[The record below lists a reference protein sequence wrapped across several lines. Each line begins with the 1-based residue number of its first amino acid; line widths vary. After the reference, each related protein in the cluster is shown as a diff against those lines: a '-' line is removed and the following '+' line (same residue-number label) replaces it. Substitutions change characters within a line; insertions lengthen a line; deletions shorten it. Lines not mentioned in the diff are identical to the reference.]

1 MRGQESGAR
10 RPKLESE
17 DGRPK
22 LEDRSLKP
30 EYRLDFGL
38 RSSDFRHFYLFFCF
52 FFQYLCLLINKQVN
66 MKTRSTILVIIFVIF
81 SRLTVIG
88 GEGMWIPM
96 LLQQMN
102 EKEMQEMGMKI
113 TAEDIYSI
121 NKSSLKDAILLFGRG
136 CTSEIIS
143 KDGLLL
149 TNHHCGFGNI
159 QKHST
164 LEHDYL
170 TDGFWAMN
178 RGEELPNPGLTATL
192 LVEMRDVTD
201 SILADVGESLSMKDR
216 QSNIKANIKRVTD
229 NFEKDS
235 KYKASVKPFF
245 QGNTYYMMITEV
257 FKDIRLV
264 GAPPSNIGKFGGD
277 TDNWMWPRHTG
288 DFSLFRIYVD
298 KDGNPAEYS
307 EDNVPYHPKFYFPIS
322 LDGVDEGDFTFVF
335 GYPARTNEYLPS
347 YAIEMITEVGNPDK
361 IELRETRLDIFK
373 KYSNKDPEVRI
384 KYATKDARVANYWKK
399 MIGESGGV
407 KRMNGIEVKQKYEDE
422 FTNWTSLSGNN
433 QYAGLMPEFKKL
445 YGELTPIKVAADYMM
460 EAGMAIEIVKFAST
474 YAKLV
479 ELSKD
484 KTKSDDEINTEIEKL
499 KKQNI
504 AFFKDYYKP
513 IDEEVMAS
521 LLRIYDNNLTAEF
534 KPDFFNTIHKKYNYD
549 YKAYTQYVFAKSMF
563 DKEGSLTSL
572 LNNYKSKSYKKIE
585 KDPAYIMAMEMGRL
599 FKEKLW
605 GNMTSINN
613 SIDSLQRIY
622 MKAQM
627 EMKPDDRFYP
637 DANFTLRVTYGNVG
651 GYSPKDA
658 VYYKHFTT
666 LDGIMEKEDPDI
678 YDYVVTDR
686 LRELYET
693 KDYGQYA
700 DKDGSLHVGFA
711 ASNHT
716 TGGNSGSPVLNA
728 NGELVGVNFD
738 RCWEGTMSDLMYDP
752 NVCRNI
758 SIDIRYF
765 LFIVDK
771 YAGAGYLLDE
781 MKLVRGE

>member
-1 MRGQESGAR
+1 MKIKSG
-10 RPKLESE
+10 
-17 DGRPK
+17 
-22 LEDRSLKP
+22 
-30 EYRLDFGL
+30 
-38 RSSDFRHFYLFFCF
+38 
-52 FFQYLCLLINKQVN
+52 
-66 MKTRSTILVIIFVIF
+66 ILVFVIVVF
-81 SRLTVIG
+81 ARIALVA

-121 NKSSLKDAILLFGRG
+121 NHSSMKDAILLFGRG

-143 KDGLLL
+143 KEGLLL
-149 TNHHCGFGNI
+149 TNHHCGFGQI

-178 RGEELPNPGLTATL
+178 KGEELPNPGLTATL
-192 LVEMRDVTD
+192 MIEMRDVTD
-201 SILADVGESLSMKDR
+201 SVLMG
-216 QSNIKANIKRVTD
+216 VTD
-229 NFEKDS
+229 EMPMNERNIIIKTNIASVIANFENGS
-235 KYKASVKPFF
+235 KYKAAIKPFF
-245 QGNTYYMMITEV
+245 QGNQYYMMITET

-307 EDNVPYHPKFYFPIS
+307 EDNVPYQPKYFFSIS
-322 LDGVDEGDFTFVF
+322 LDGVQEDDFTFVF
-335 GYPARTNEYLPS
+335 GYPARTKEYLPS
-347 YAIEMITEVGNPDK
+347 VAVEMITEVGNPKK
-361 IELRETRLDIFK
+361 IELRETRLDIFN
-373 KYSNKDPEVRI
+373 KYSSKDPKVRI
-384 KYATKDARVANYWKK
+384 QYASKDARVANYWKK

-407 KRMNGIEVKQKYEDE
+407 KRMKGVEAKQNFEAE
-422 FTNWTSLSGNN
+422 FTNWATTSGNN
-433 QYAGLMPEFKKL
+433 QYAEIIPEFNKL
-445 YGELTPIKVAADYMM
+445 YAELTPINIAIDYIR
-460 EAGMAIEIVKFAST
+460 EAGLAIEIIKFANSFKTLVALSST
-474 YAKLV
+474 KPINQEAIDLELAKLK
-479 ELSKD
+479 SKS
-484 KTKSDDEINTEIEKL
+484 TT
-499 KKQNI
+499 
-504 AFFKDYYKP
+504 FFKDYYQP
-513 IDEEVMAS
+513 IDEEVTVAM
-521 LLRIYDNNLTAEF
+521 LQLYDENLESF
-534 KPDFFNTIHKKYNYD
+534 YKPEFFNTINNKYKGNYQ
-549 YKAYTQYVFAKSMF
+549 AYTNHLFSKSIF
-563 DKEGSLTSL
+563 DKKDKLMSFLD
-572 LNNYKSKSYKKIE
+572 NYKPKQYKKLV
-585 KDPAYIMAMEMGRL
+585 KDPAYSMSNELMTLYINK
-599 FKEKLW
+599 FKSEVVD
-605 GNMTSINN
+605 INN

-627 EMKPDDRFYP
+627 KMQPDIRFYP
-637 DANFTLRVTYGNVG
+637 DANFTLRVTYGKVN

-693 KDYGQYA
+693 KNYGAYA
-700 DKDGSLHVGFA
+700 DKDGTLHVGFA

-752 NVCRNI
+752 VVCRNI
-758 SIDIRYF
+758 SLDIRYF

-781 MKLVRGE
+781 MNLVKN

>member
-1 MRGQESGAR
+1 
-10 RPKLESE
+10 
-17 DGRPK
+17 
-22 LEDRSLKP
+22 
-30 EYRLDFGL
+30 
-38 RSSDFRHFYLFFCF
+38 
-52 FFQYLCLLINKQVN
+52 
-66 MKTRSTILVIIFVIF
+66 MKTRLTLLIVTIVII
-81 SRLTVIG
+81 SRISLFA

-178 RGEELPNPGLTATL
+178 RNEELPNPGLTATL
-192 LVEMRDVTD
+192 LVEMREVTD
-201 SILADVGESLSMKDR
+201 SILFGVEKDMSMVQRKGI
-216 QSNIKANIKRVTD
+216 IKANIKRVTS
-229 NFEKDS
+229 NFEKGS
-235 KYKASVKPFF
+235 KYKATIKPFF
-245 QGNTYYMMITEV
+245 KGNQYYMMITEV

-307 EDNVPYHPKFYFPIS
+307 EDNVPYQPKYYFPIS
-322 LDGVDEGDFTFVF
+322 LEGVEENDFTFVF

-347 YAIEMITEVGNPDK
+347 YAIEMITEVGNPNK

-373 KYSNKDPEVRI
+373 KYSNRDPEVRI
-384 KYATKDARVANYWKK
+384 KYATKDARAANYWKK
-399 MIGESGGV
+399 MIGESGGI
-407 KRMNGIEVKQKYEDE
+407 KRMDGIARKKEYEDK
-422 FTNWTSLSGNN
+422 FTKWAVDSGNDN
-433 QYAGLMPEFKKL
+433 YVNIMPEFSRL
-445 YGELTPIKVAADYMM
+445 YEELTPIKVAAEYMK
-460 EAGMAIEIVKFAST
+460 EGGMSIEIVKFASK
-474 YAKLV
+474 YYKLV
-479 ELSKD
+479 QLSKND
-484 KTKSDDEINTEIEKL
+484 PKNTEAINKEIDKL
-499 KKQNI
+499 KAQNKI
-504 AFFKDYYKP
+504 FFKDFYEP
-513 IDEEVMAS
+513 IDEEVMTA
-521 LLRIYDNNLTAEF
+521 LLKLYDENLTSEY
-534 KPDFFNTIHKKYNYD
+534 KPDFFNIIHDKYKND
-549 YKAYTQYVFAKSMF
+549 YKAYTDYVFAKSIF
-563 DKEGSLTSL
+563 DKKEK
-572 LNNYKSKSYKKIE
+572 LNSILDNYKAKNYKKIE
-585 KDPAYIMAMEMGRL
+585 KDPAFIMAMEMGILYRD
-599 FKEKLW
+599 KL
-605 GNMTSINN
+605 GGQMAQLNN

-627 EMKPDDRFYP
+627 EMSPNDRFYP
-637 DANFTLRVTYGNVG
+637 DANFTLRVAYGNVA

-666 LDGIMEKEDPDI
+666 LEGIMEKEDPDI
-678 YDYVVTDR
+678 YDYVVTDK
-686 LRELYET
+686 LRELYDT
-693 KDYGQYA
+693 KDYGRYA
-700 DKDGSLHVGFA
+700 DKDGTLHVGFA

-752 NVCRNI
+752 EVCRNI

-771 YAGAGYLLDE
+771 YAGVGYLLDE
-781 MKLVRGE
+781 MELVKSE

>member
-1 MRGQESGAR
+1 M
-10 RPKLESE
+10 K
-17 DGRPK
+17 
-22 LEDRSLKP
+22 
-30 EYRLDFGL
+30 L
-38 RSSDFRHFYLFFCF
+38 RSSVLVA
-52 FFQYLCLLINKQVN
+52 L
-66 MKTRSTILVIIFVIF
+66 LVII
-81 SRLTVIG
+81 SRLTLIG

-164 LEHDYL
+164 VDHDYL

-178 RGEELPNPGLTATL
+178 KGEELPNPGLTATL
-192 LVEMRDVTD
+192 LIEMREVTD
-201 SILADVGESLSMKDR
+201 SILQGVDEKMSMKER
-216 QSNIKANIKRVTD
+216 QLQIKANTVRLTS

-235 KYKASVKPFF
+235 PYKASVKPFF
-245 QGNTYYMMITEV
+245 KGNAYYMLITEV

-298 KDGNPAEYS
+298 KDGNSAEYS
-307 EDNVPYHPKFYFPIS
+307 EDNVPYQPKFYFPIS
-322 LDGVDEGDFTFVF
+322 LEGVEEEDFTFVF

-347 YAIEMITEVGNPDK
+347 YAVELITEIGNPNK
-361 IELRETRLDIFK
+361 IELRETRLDIFS
-373 KYSNKDPEVRI
+373 KYSEKDPAVRI
-384 KYATKDARVANYWKK
+384 KYATKHARVSNYWKK

-407 KRMNGIEVKQKYEDE
+407 KRMDGINKKKDFENE
-422 FTNWTSLSGNN
+422 FTNWAKQSGND
-433 QYAGLMPEFKKL
+433 QYSLIMPEFERL
-445 YGELTPIKVAADYMM
+445 YGELTPVKVASEYMM
-460 EAGMAIEIVKFAST
+460 EGGMAIEVIKAASYYFNLVK
-474 YAKLV
+474 
-479 ELSKD
+479 LSKD
-484 KTKSDDEINTEIEKL
+484 DPNNIEAIDAEIAKL
-499 KKQNI
+499 KKRKA

-513 IDEEVMAS
+513 IDEEVMTS
-521 LLRIYDNNLTAEF
+521 LLKLYNENMPDGEY
-534 KPDFFNTIHKKYNYD
+534 KPAFLSTISTKYNGD
-549 YKAYTQYVFAKSMF
+549 YKAYTNYVFSKTMF
-563 DKEGSLTSL
+563 DDDAKLTEFL
-572 LNNYKSKSYKKIE
+572 DSYKPKKYKKLM
-585 KDPAYIMAMEMGRL
+585 KDPAYKMAMEMGDL
-599 FKEKLW
+599 FRAKL
-605 GNMTSINN
+605 GGQMKAINN

-637 DANFTLRVTYGNVG
+637 DANFTLRVSYGNVG

-666 LDGIMEKEDPDI
+666 LEGIMEKEDPDI

-752 NVCRNI
+752 SVCRNI

-771 YAGAGYLLDE
+771 YARAGYLLDE
-781 MKLVRGE
+781 MKLIKNN